1 LQPIGDIGTYFA
13 PKNVNSE
20 SQIIADLPNWTKI
33 DPKQLIA
40 LYPNNNGNFSSPYGS
55 GTGSGSGQNGP
66 TFKRESSILGDII
79 MLAPARQFLSRAADK
94 GTKVYGYLFSDS
106 GGSNYLG
113 PGSEST
119 FLTHSGAQL
128 VILIYFQYRM
138 ARIFLLCFHRAL
150 GLGLRVV
157 RLVRL
162 PAS

>member
-1 LQPIGDIGTYFA
+1 
-13 PKNVNSE
+13 VNSE

-33 DPKQLIA
+33 DPKQLVA

-113 PGSEST
+113 PGSEHT
-119 FLTHSGAQL
+119 FRTHSGLQL
-128 VILIYFQYRM
+128 AILTPVQYHM
-138 ARIFLLCFHRAL
+138 ALISLLCFHRVLDL
-150 GLGLRVV
+150 GPRVV
-157 RLVRL
+157 RLVKL
-162 PAS
+162 QAS